1 MMKFVYGLLVI
12 LLLTGC
18 ANKQPNTDAQ
28 YEKDW
33 AEVDK
38 QQEQE
43 KQSREDN
50 AIKEDKDTLVDTLSK
65 MDGIVDSLDVCLIPQ
80 TVRPSNVPKNRRW
93 IVRSSTQE

>member
-1 MMKFVYGLLVI
+1 MMKFLYGLLVI

-18 ANKQPNTDAQ
+18 LNKQPNTDAQ

-38 QQEQE
+38 YQEQE

-50 AIKEDKDTLVDTLSK
+50 AIKEDKGTLVDTLGK
-65 MDGIVDSLDVCLIPQ
+65 MDGIVDTLGCMFDPTDCPAKQ
-80 TVRPSNVPKNRRW
+80 RAEEQKMDR
-93 IVRSSTQE
+93 

>member
-1 MMKFVYGLLVI
+1 VMKFLCGLLVM

-18 ANKQPNTDAQ
+18 LNKQPNTDAQ

-50 AIKEDKDTLVDTLSK
+50 AIKEEKGTLVDTLGK
-65 MDGIVDSLDVCLIPQ
+65 MDGIVDTLGCMFDPTDCPAKQ
-80 TVRPSNVPKNRRW
+80 RAEEQKMDR
-93 IVRSSTQE
+93 

>member
-1 MMKFVYGLLVI
+1 MMKFLYGLLLI

-38 QQEQE
+38 LQKQEE
-43 KQSREDN
+43 QSREDN
-50 AIKEDKDTLVDTLSK
+50 AIKEEKETLVDTLGK
-65 MDGIVDSLDVCLIPQ
+65 MDGIVDTLGCMFDPTDCPAKQ
-80 TVRPSNVPKNRRW
+80 RAEEQKMDR
-93 IVRSSTQE
+93 

>member
-1 MMKFVYGLLVI
+1 MMKFLYGLLVM

-50 AIKEDKDTLVDTLSK
+50 AIKEEKGTLVDTLGK
-65 MDGIVDSLDVCLIPQ
+65 MDGIVDTLGCMFDPTDCPAKQ
-80 TVRPSNVPKNRRW
+80 RAEEQKMDR
-93 IVRSSTQE
+93 

>member
-1 MMKFVYGLLVI
+1 MMKFLYGLLVI

-18 ANKQPNTDAQ
+18 ANKQPNIDAQ

-43 KQSREDN
+43 EQSREDN
-50 AIKEDKDTLVDTLSK
+50 AIEEDKGTLLDTLGK
-65 MDGIVDSLDVCLIPQ
+65 MDGIVDTLGCMFDPADCPAKQ
-80 TVRPSNVPKNRRW
+80 RAEEQKMDR
-93 IVRSSTQE
+93 

>member
-1 MMKFVYGLLVI
+1 MKFRYGLLVI

-18 ANKQPNTDAQ
+18 ASTQSNIDAQ

-43 KQSREDN
+43 EQSREDN
-50 AIKEDKDTLVDTLSK
+50 AIEEDKGTLLDTLGK
-65 MDGIVDSLDVCLIPQ
+65 MDGIVDTLGCMFDPADCPAKQRVEEQ
-80 TVRPSNVPKNRRW
+80 KMDR
-93 IVRSSTQE
+93 